1 MNPSPSAL
9 SLHAP
14 LRRALVAVA
23 VVIVAAALV
32 ACGTLSRPSPVKR
45 TFLLEPTLP
54 KAVSTTPKPL
64 AVRVGA
70 ISVAAPYR
78 GKTFVFRESDL
89 RYESD
94 YYDEFFIAPAIMFS
108 DATAKAL
115 AASNVFRRV
124 VPFGGTSDE
133 GDYVLDGF
141 VSELYADTRDVAAP
155 VAVITVTYYL
165 TPTNVVGSGVAWS
178 REYTQRTNVS
188 GTGPEAV
195 ARGWNA
201 ALTAILANLAKDLAA
216 ADLPAKP

>member
-9 SLHAP
+9 P
-14 LRRALVAVA
+14 RRTTLMRTLSAAA
-23 VVIVAAALV
+23 FVIVAVTLAS
-32 ACGTLSRPSPVKR
+32 CTLSRPSPVKR

-54 KAVSTTPKPL
+54 SAVSGTPKPVS
-64 AVRVGA
+64 VRVGVVN
-70 ISVAAPYR
+70 VASPFR

-89 RYESD
+89 RFESD

-124 VPFGGTSDE
+124 VPFGAASDE
-133 GDYVLDGF
+133 GEYVLDGF
-141 VSELYADTRDVAAP
+141 VSELYADTRDAAAA

-165 TPTNVVGSGVAWS
+165 TPTGVIGAGVAWS
-178 REYTQRTNVS
+178 KEYRQSTKIS
-188 GTGPEAV
+188 GAGPDAV

-201 ALTAILANLAKDLAA
+201 ALSAVLADLARDLAA
-216 ADLPAKP
+216 AELPGK

>member
-9 SLHAP
+9 P
-14 LRRALVAVA
+14 RRTTLMRTLSAAA
-23 VVIVAAALV
+23 FVIVAVTLAS
-32 ACGTLSRPSPVKR
+32 CTLSRPSPVKR

-54 KAVSTTPKPL
+54 TAARGTPKPVAL
-64 AVRVGA
+64 RIGVVN
-70 ISVAAPYR
+70 VAAPFR

-115 AASNVFRRV
+115 IASNVFRRV
-124 VPFGGTSDE
+124 VPFGAASDE

-141 VSELYADTRDVAAP
+141 VSELYADTRDAAAP
-155 VAVITVTYYL
+155 VAVITVTYYV
-165 TPTNVVGSGVAWS
+165 TAANATGSGVVWS
-178 REYTQRTNVS
+178 REYHQRAKVS
-188 GTGPEAV
+188 GVGPDAV

-201 ALTAILANLAKDLAA
+201 ALSAVLAELVKDLAMA
-216 ADLPAKP
+216 ELPAKP